1 MNYKRVIPQNIEEEE
16 NLQNQNNNKNNNQN
30 NNIKKIKNNLLPID
44 FEAYTDNENYSDDYY
59 DIKGNKSELIDGV
72 YFETPYN

>member
-1 MNYKRVIPQNIEEEE
+1 MYSYTLTSANYDPEVNFLFLRFKV
-16 NLQNQNNNKNNNQN
+16 
-30 NNIKKIKNNLLPID
+30 
-44 FEAYTDNENYSDDYY
+44 TYSDDYY